1 MAKRYSIY
9 NKKKSK
15 KRKWIQKAVK
25 KLGAL
30 SRQLNIPKE
39 KNIPTTLLKKINSAK
54 VGTTIKNPTKTG
66 RRKIKV
72 TRKLKWR
79 ASLALR
85 LKNYKRARR
94 NPSKRKKK
102 KRR

>member
-25 KLGAL
+25 KPGAL

-85 LKNYKRARR
+85 LKKW
-94 NPSKRKKK
+94 SRKKK
-102 KRR
+102 RKRK